1 MSINDLNDTVL
12 DKQIG
17 ERDASKLRE
26 DVELI
31 DGVYEPFD
39 EQQYKTGE
47 IAPVFFGSGVNNF
60 GVRELLET
68 FIRIQRHIR
77 GKLSSGYDGLAQ
89 NYKNLTSNR
98 FNAGTLISAFQSAG
112 DLVQDARTAQKQAL
126 VRERMTLS
134 EYNWVKV
141 EVYKSLGVDHVGIDL
156 AEWSDRLNGSG
167 VFSLFGLDYRVSSP
181 PASKNARLV
190 RPFQNELKATA
201 PLALL
206 GM

>member
-1 MSINDLNDTVL
+1 MIRRMLWGCLRTVL
-12 DKQIG
+12 FFTVLLGIVVYFFIIRPIQKVFAAFQEPSVVGRYVPAQSGLLTRKQ
-17 ERDASKLRE
+17 
-26 DVELI
+26 
-31 DGVYEPFD
+31 
-39 EQQYKTGE
+39 
-47 IAPVFFGSGVNNF
+47 
-60 GVRELLET
+60 LET

-77 GKLSSGYDGLAQ
+77 GQLSSGYDGLAQ
-89 NYKNLTSNR
+89 NYKNLTSDR
-98 FNAGTLISAFQSAG
+98 FNAGALVSAFQSAG